1 MSPQIETLLRDSLT
15 SAAEGVPESSD
26 PWPGF
31 ARQERHHRRSR
42 RIRRT
47 AVAAAIAAVVG
58 FQSGL
63 VPLPGWAPGIAIA
76 SRPDLLADSPTR
88 GNLAGDTAWLAGLRQ
103 EIKDV
108 QDPGELWKV
117 GDRSKIKFLYA
128 ADFAGRRLSLALVPL
143 RFGFVTDWSLIWYE
157 GDAGAA
163 PAAMEEGGR
172 SDGASTI
179 ETTMSTRSDGP
190 GYAVVVAPAGSTV
203 SLSRGFAYTPEGR
216 VAHGDPVTFAP
227 GSGVA
232 ELELPPTP
240 ISEGV
245 TATVVQNGRTL
256 YQGGLSGGWSGTG
269 SLQEAGDQMVDDALR
284 GQTFD
289 RETLRRWI
297 NSALMDA
304 RLPAE
309 GTTVT
314 LRWTGTV
321 NNAPAA
327 LFTLQRKDTGVL
339 AYAMHGGPDSFRQDL
354 RMLLPAA
361 DAESRTLAW
370 RMRAE
375 GKDDRTDQLNV
386 VAPQGSAYVTLTV
399 PGAAPGSVRLDAA
412 GFGTTTLAPD
422 APASVAATTE
432 DGRRLLATP
441 VLPFETDSGGLP
453 GDTTKTR
460 IVE

>member
-1 MSPQIETLLRDSLT
+1 
-15 SAAEGVPESSD
+15 
-26 PWPGF
+26 
-31 ARQERHHRRSR
+31 
-42 RIRRT
+42 
-47 AVAAAIAAVVG
+47 
-58 FQSGL
+58 
-63 VPLPGWAPGIAIA
+63 
-76 SRPDLLADSPTR
+76 
-88 GNLAGDTAWLAGLRQ
+88 
-103 EIKDV
+103 
-108 QDPGELWKV
+108 
-117 GDRSKIKFLYA
+117 
-128 ADFAGRRLSLALVPL
+128 
-143 RFGFVTDWSLIWYE
+143 
-157 GDAGAA
+157 
-163 PAAMEEGGR
+163 MEEGGR

-284 GQTFD
+284 GRTFD

-361 DAESRTLAW
+361 DADSRTLAW